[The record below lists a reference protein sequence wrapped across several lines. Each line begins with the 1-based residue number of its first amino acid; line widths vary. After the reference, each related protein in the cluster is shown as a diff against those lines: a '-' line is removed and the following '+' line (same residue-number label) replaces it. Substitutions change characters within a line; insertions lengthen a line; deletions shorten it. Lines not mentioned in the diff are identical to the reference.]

1 MGMNSNLE
9 RLKVE
14 VASLSREE
22 AAELLA
28 YIRSKFDLE
37 VLDWLAVG
45 RQFIEQNKGAL
56 KGLAK

>member
-9 RLKVE
+9 RLKAE

-28 YIRSKFDLE
+28 YIQSKFDLE
-37 VLDWLAVG
+37 VRDWLAVG
-45 RQFIEQNKGAL
+45 RRFIEQNKGAL
-56 KGLAK
+56 KDLAK